1 MTPHKYEAS
10 DEAWAKA
17 TRIARELDRILDG
30 QEPMRTAV
38 ARAASELRLSTRQVY
53 NHLRRYRTER
63 RVSSLLPRTGGARRA
78 RISPAVEEIISATLR
93 EMWLQPEQPD
103 LAPIVDEIRARC
115 GSEGLDPPAYVTVS
129 KRIPRLFT
137 PEEIAR
143 RRHSGGK
150 NLRRLKPRPGYIR
163 ANHALDVVQIDHTP
177 ADIQFVEVIDGQG
190 IYVGR
195 PYLTIAADVAT
206 SAIIGFCLTLEQPSR
221 LSVALCLAQAMCRK
235 EDWLVARDINHSW
248 PMFGR
253 PKKVVVDSAMEFRS
267 TSFIRGCAEYG
278 IAIQSRNKGT
288 VHRGGVVERLLG
300 KVNTVLRSL
309 PGKTGRSI
317 ADRGEYL
324 SEDRA
329 KLNFADLERCIALAI
344 VDHNLS
350 QNERKLT
357 VPANEWERKCRQ
369 PDGPEDNPFD
379 VLLSFLPN
387 KTRRISPQGVSLFA
401 NDYFDPWLGP
411 LVARR
416 DRLDALDV
424 RYDPRDISHIYIK
437 DPDTGA
443 WRPVGRR
450 DGLLEAVT
458 LWQHRAERSRARET
472 GRRLIEEKTAI
483 RREIAATVEASASKK
498 QRLKEVT
505 RARHAAHAPKPY
517 QSLTPAPTPI
527 RETPDPERPRRVF
540 PVEDW

>member
-1 MTPHKYEAS
+1 
-10 DEAWAKA
+10 
-17 TRIARELDRILDG
+17 
-30 QEPMRTAV
+30 MRCV
-38 ARAASELRLSTRQVY
+38 SE
-53 NHLRRYRTER
+53 
-63 RVSSLLPRTGGARRA
+63 
-78 RISPAVEEIISATLR
+78 
-93 EMWLQPEQPD
+93 D
-103 LAPIVDEIRARC
+103 
-115 GSEGLDPPAYVTVS
+115 LDPPAYVTVS

-163 ANHALDVVQIDHTP
+163 AKHALDVVQIDHTP

-235 EDWLVARDINHSW
+235 EDWLAARDINHSW

-253 PKKVVVDSAMEFRS
+253 PKMVVVDSAMEFRS
-267 TSFIRGCAEYG
+267 TSFILGCAEYG

-329 KLNFADLERCIALAI
+329 RLNFADLERCIALAI
-344 VDHNLS
+344 IDHNLS

-357 VPANEWERKCRQ
+357 VPTNEWERKCRQ

-416 DRLDALDV
+416 DRLGALDV

-443 WRPVGRR
+443 WRPVERR

-458 LWQHRAERSRARET
+458 VWQHRAERSRARET
-472 GRRLIEEKTAI
+472 GRRPIEEKTAI
-483 RREIAATVEASASKK
+483 RREIAATVDASASKK
-498 QRLKEVT
+498 QRLKEVA

-517 QSLTPAPTPI
+517 QSLTSSPTPI